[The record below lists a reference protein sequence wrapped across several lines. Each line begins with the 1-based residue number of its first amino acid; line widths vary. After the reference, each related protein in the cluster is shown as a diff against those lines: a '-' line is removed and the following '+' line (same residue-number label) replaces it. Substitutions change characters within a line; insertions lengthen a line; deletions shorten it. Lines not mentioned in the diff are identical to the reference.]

1 VKVSSSEGVANH
13 TVPESCAGTREGFG
27 EALTGVRIGWVLARC
42 RLRDDTGPE
51 DQECQNAGGR
61 GEDG

>member
-1 VKVSSSEGVANH
+1 LASGANLDASFFSGLIHKSVDRLSESGL
-13 TVPESCAGTREGFG
+13 
-27 EALTGVRIGWVLARC
+27 ALVLARC

>member
-1 VKVSSSEGVANH
+1 MASASILPISV
-13 TVPESCAGTREGFG
+13 
-27 EALTGVRIGWVLARC
+27 EAAADLGGDLDLGRLHDARC

-61 GEDG
+61 GENG